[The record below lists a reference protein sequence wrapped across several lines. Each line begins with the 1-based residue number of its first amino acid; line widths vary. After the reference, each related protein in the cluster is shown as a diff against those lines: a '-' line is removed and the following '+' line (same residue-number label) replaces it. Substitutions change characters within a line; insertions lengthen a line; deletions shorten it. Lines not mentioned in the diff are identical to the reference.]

1 MSNNETNTCNIFDT
15 FLDNFIIKRKLFLYD
30 KFKESTVKDENIKN
44 VIEKLSNVDESK
56 ADFKTKISK
65 QLKEYEQNSNEK
77 NIFRHIVWLWALPC
91 TDIKTWKKELNIF
104 DDDKDFKV
112 KDEFSKIPGIASG
125 GQYYLTNKFF
135 ELFYLLKLMEKLLK
149 EEYKDK
155 EKAKKKIEEIIIKD
169 EFKDDGTLQGK
180 SLGVKNL
187 LLHLCA
193 PEDYPPITSN
203 SHRKTIVEVFDFLI
217 EENSSEKDTSEENSL
232 EKECI
237 KCSKILKIFKDKNLD
252 VWQPPLSY
260 IWRESSESTFSEENA
275 LKFKKAIILYGPPGT
290 SKTYSADKIAKAL
303 IFQDETSKK
312 ELKRIIEE
320 KTKEEISNIGKDKIH
335 RLQLHAN
342 YTYEDFI
349 WGYQIEQDTS
359 KPKKGYLLKLI
370 DTINNNKE
378 KTPHI
383 LILDEINRVDLS
395 RIFGELFSAI
405 ENRDQ
410 EIELPVEVEGTK
422 KIKIPE
428 NLYFIGTMNE
438 IDFSLEQV
446 DFALRRRFVWFF
458 KGFDKNILLE
468 ILNNKIKQIE
478 TNSQPKDEEIED
490 YIEKCDEVNK
500 IIKKEPNLGEQYE
513 IGHTFFAEV
522 IDIYLSLEKKSLNTA
537 TEILWNIS
545 IKPMIQAYL
554 GNLDKDTQKETIKE
568 IEGKFLGKKQT
579 KEK

>member
-1 MSNNETNTCNIFDT
+1 MSNNETNACNIFDT

-30 KFKESTVKDENIKN
+30 KESTVKDENIKN

-56 ADFKTKISK
+56 DDFKTKISK

-91 TDIKTWKKELNIF
+91 TDIKTWKKELNVF

-149 EEYKDK
+149 EEYKNK
-155 EKAKKKIEEIIIKD
+155 EDAKKKIKEIIIKD

-217 EENSSEKDTSEENSL
+217 EENSSEKDSSEENSL
-232 EKECI
+232 EKEYI
-237 KCSKILKIFKDKNLD
+237 KCSKILKIFKEKNLD

-260 IWRESSESTFSEENA
+260 IWRDSSEKDFSEENA

-303 IFQDETSKK
+303 IFQDKTSKDK
-312 ELKRIIEE
+312 LKNCSLN
-320 KTKEEISNIGKDKIH
+320 EIDNIWKNNIH

-349 WGYQIEQDTS
+349 WGYQIEKDTS

-370 DTINNNKE
+370 DTINKSEE
-378 KTPHI
+378 KNPHI
-383 LILDEINRVDLS
+383 LILDELNRVDLS

-500 IIKKEPNLGEQYE
+500 IIKKDPNLGEQYE

-568 IEGKFLGKKQT
+568 IEGKFLGKK
-579 KEK
+579 

>member
-1 MSNNETNTCNIFDT
+1 MSNNETNACNIFDT

-91 TDIKTWKKELNIF
+91 TDIKTWKRELNVF

-155 EKAKKKIEEIIIKD
+155 EEAKKKIEEIIIKD

-193 PEDYPPITSN
+193 PEDYLPITSN
-203 SHRKTIVEVFDFLI
+203 SHRKTIVEIFDFLI
-217 EENSSEKDTSEENSL
+217 EENASEKDTSEENSL

-260 IWRESSESTFSEENA
+260 IWRDSSEKDFSEENA
-275 LKFKKAIILYGPPGT
+275 LKYKKAIILYGPPGT
-290 SKTYSADKIAKAL
+290 SKTYSADRIAKAL
-303 IFQDETSKK
+303 IFQDKTSKEK
-312 ELKRIIEE
+312 LKNCSLN
-320 KTKEEISNIGKDKIH
+320 EIDNIWKNKIH

-349 WGYQIEQDTS
+349 WGYQIEKDTS

>member
-1 MSNNETNTCNIFDT
+1 MSNNETNACNIFDT

-91 TDIKTWKKELNIF
+91 TDIKTWKRELNVF

-125 GQYYLTNKFF
+125 GLYYLTNKFF

-155 EKAKKKIEEIIIKD
+155 EEAKKKIEEIIIKD

-203 SHRKTIVEVFDFLI
+203 SHRKTIVEIFDFLI
-217 EENSSEKDTSEENSL
+217 EENASEKDTSEENSL

-260 IWRESSESTFSEENA
+260 IWRDSSEKDFSEENA
-275 LKFKKAIILYGPPGT
+275 LKYKKAIILYGPPGT
-290 SKTYSADKIAKAL
+290 SKTYSADRIAKAL
-303 IFQDETSKK
+303 IFQDKTSKEK
-312 ELKRIIEE
+312 LKNCSLN
-320 KTKEEISNIGKDKIH
+320 EIDNIWKNKIH

-349 WGYQIEQDTS
+349 WGYQIEKDTS

>member
-1 MSNNETNTCNIFDT
+1 MSNNETNACNIFDT

-91 TDIKTWKKELNIF
+91 TDIKTWKRELNVF

-155 EKAKKKIEEIIIKD
+155 EEAKKKIEEIIIKD

-203 SHRKTIVEVFDFLI
+203 SHRKTIVEIFDFLI
-217 EENSSEKDTSEENSL
+217 EENASEKDTSEENSL

-260 IWRESSESTFSEENA
+260 IWRDSSEKDFSEENA
-275 LKFKKAIILYGPPGT
+275 LKYKKAIILYGPPGT
-290 SKTYSADKIAKAL
+290 SKTYSADRIAKAL
-303 IFQDETSKK
+303 IFQDKTSKEK
-312 ELKRIIEE
+312 LKNCSLN
-320 KTKEEISNIGKDKIH
+320 EIDNIWKNKIH

-349 WGYQIEQDTS
+349 WGYQIEKDTS

-500 IIKKEPNLGEQYE
+500 IIKKDPNLGEQYE

-579 KEK
+579 NEK

>member
-91 TDIKTWKKELNIF
+91 TDIKTWKRELNVF

-155 EKAKKKIEEIIIKD
+155 EEAKKKIEEIIIKD

-203 SHRKTIVEVFDFLI
+203 SHRKTIVEIFDFLI
-217 EENSSEKDTSEENSL
+217 EENASEKDTSEENSL

-260 IWRESSESTFSEENA
+260 IWRDSSEKDFSEENA
-275 LKFKKAIILYGPPGT
+275 LKYKKAIILYGPPGT
-290 SKTYSADKIAKAL
+290 SKTYSADRIAKAL
-303 IFQDETSKK
+303 IFQDKTSKEK
-312 ELKRIIEE
+312 LKNCSLN
-320 KTKEEISNIGKDKIH
+320 EIDNIWKNKIH

-349 WGYQIEQDTS
+349 WGYQIEKDTS

-500 IIKKEPNLGEQYE
+500 IIKKDPNLGEQYE

>member
-1 MSNNETNTCNIFDT
+1 MSNNETNACNIFDT

-91 TDIKTWKKELNIF
+91 TDIKTWKRELNVF

-155 EKAKKKIEEIIIKD
+155 EEAKKKIEEIIIKD

-203 SHRKTIVEVFDFLI
+203 SHRKTIVEIFDFLI
-217 EENSSEKDTSEENSL
+217 EENASEKDTSEENSL

-260 IWRESSESTFSEENA
+260 IWRDSSEKDFSEENA
-275 LKFKKAIILYGPPGT
+275 LKYKKAIILYGPPGT
-290 SKTYSADKIAKAL
+290 SKTYSADRIAKAL
-303 IFQDETSKK
+303 IFQDKTSKEK
-312 ELKRIIEE
+312 LKNCSLN
-320 KTKEEISNIGKDKIH
+320 EIDNIWKNKIH

-349 WGYQIEQDTS
+349 WGYQIEKDTS

-500 IIKKEPNLGEQYE
+500 IIKKDPNLGEQYE